1 MRDKQVLNI
10 ADGALVGYV
19 DDLEFDT
26 EQGKILNLTVR
37 CKVRGFSVFSKE
49 EELIVRWEDIAV
61 IGEDSVL
68 IKYEPMPKPRQ
79 KKRRPAAVFYGG
91 VIFSNLPAKRQ
102 SKV

>member
-1 MRDKQVLNI
+1 MCCTIADMRDKQVLNI

-68 IKYEPMPKPRQ
+68 IKYEPMPKPAP
-79 KKRRPAAVFYGG
+79 KKAAARGG
-91 VIFSNLPAKRQ
+91 ILWGSNF
-102 SKV
+102 

>member
-1 MRDKQVLNI
+1 MCCTIADMRDKQVLNI
-10 ADGALVGYV
+10 ADGALVGSV

-68 IKYEPMPKPRQ
+68 IKYEPMPKPAP
-79 KKRRPAAVFYGG
+79 KKSGGPRRYFMGE
-91 VIFSNLPAKRQ
+91 
-102 SKV
+102 